1 MFSLLQVL
9 KTETMKSVTL
19 VFETL
24 HTSHKNFIN
33 KISLYSKKK
42 FFYHNCAMINQLL
55 CFQLKKNGRLLL
67 WCRCVRAFE
76 QKIIFN
82 FSYIKQNFRIR
93 REAKNQLLIQL

>member
-33 KISLYSKKK
+33 KIPYTQRKS
-42 FFYHNCAMINQLL
+42 FFITT
-55 CFQLKKNGRLLL
+55 
-67 WCRCVRAFE
+67 VR
-76 QKIIFN
+76 
-82 FSYIKQNFRIR
+82 
-93 REAKNQLLIQL
+93 